1 MAKSHYCL
9 LEKFNNYFNRKV
21 IKFDTLNEY
30 IADAKDYHIPE
41 NSDGTTTSF
50 DFIPND
56 NVTTEIIVN
65 DVPFTPDYFLE
76 LDLELNIKSRWFVME
91 TVRNRQGQWV
101 YQLKRDVIAD
111 NLNSLIKAPIFVH
124 KGMLHDNDPMVLND
138 EGMSFNQ
145 IKTMESFIKDKSMA
159 SWIVCYLAKSLTSA
173 DVDVDLATE
182 SAITDFKTLG
192 ELATELGVNESALTD
207 LVSFD
212 ADTPKSIRLCT
223 STELY
228 FAYKAQSQN
237 YFNIIGMATSP
248 DFTSTSGGQTTTA
261 QSTDMT
267 PLYQSGI
274 PQSVLL
280 PFATTLQNNASAIV
294 NQIDDVLDRTYY
306 LQYGLALPVLQ
317 RYNGLYI
324 KYVNKFYKLRLVING
339 DTITSK
345 RIVNSNYSSWETVSR
360 TANPDIYQSSGTID
374 IYFREK
380 DISIYLDEV
389 SREESDIP
397 TIKAKI
403 SSARK
408 TCNNQEFDMIAIPA
422 STIYYSNNGLDKL
435 QTGDL
440 AQRLAS
446 ALAIK
451 EDANIYDV
459 QLLPFCP
466 IPSIISDE
474 NVIDITNLQENV
486 DFNYIKKSGGE
497 GIFETSVNQDSDY
510 VNVSN
515 HITYRETVGGLNGI
529 PSGSTFTFSGITSD
543 SDSGGTISNIQITQ
557 DGDDVVFEFD
567 VTPEVLTGNF
577 YVGVEI
583 NWTSAS
589 DIDIGV
595 VLYVEEASFSSLI
608 NMPLTLKDSMKIDS
622 NCDFYRLVS
631 PNYQGSFDFNVAR
644 NGGSVEFFTA
654 YCTYKPYTPFIKV
667 APNLNYLYGSDYND
681 NRGLICGG
689 DFSLPRASSAWQ
701 SYQLQNKNYQNIFN
715 REIQNLDFMQSIERR
730 NQIVSGAVGIFT
742 DTAKGIA
749 GGAIASGGNP
759 IGAIVG
765 GAVSMV
771 GSTVG
776 YGVDVD
782 TLARTQRET
791 KQLAIDKFNYQLG
804 NIKALPYTLTKV
816 GAFDISSKIFPI
828 LEYYTCTEQEKQA
841 LRDKIKWESMTV
853 MRIGTLEEFM
863 NFDGELHYFKGE
875 LIRND
880 EIADDTHIMNAI
892 YEELLKGVYI

>member
-1 MAKSHYCL
+1 MADPPQFVQISGPPLRQSKIMARYL
-9 LEKFNNYFNRKV
+9 FLENFNNYFNRKV
-21 IKFDTLNEY
+21 IKYDTIVQYMFASRGFKLQS
-30 IADAKDYHIPE
+30 AKV
-41 NSDGTTTSF
+41 NF
-50 DFIPND
+50 KPND
-56 NVTTEIIVN
+56 NVSTEIIDN
-65 DVPFTPDYFLE
+65 DVGIHPDYL
-76 LDLELNIKSRWFVME
+76 LVLNDDATEILSRWFIME
-91 TVRNRQGQWV
+91 TVRTREKQ
-101 YQLKRDVIAD
+101 YRYILRRDVIVD
-111 NLNSLIKAPIFVH
+111 NLETLYDAPIFVH
-124 KGMLHDNDPMVLND
+124 KGMLHDDDPMVLNS

-145 IKTMESFIKDKSMA
+145 IKTSESLIRDKSMA
-159 SWIVCYLAKSLTSA
+159 SWIVCYLAKNLISA

-192 ELATELGVNESALTD
+192 ELATELGINESALTD

-212 ADTPKSIRLCT
+212 ANQPKSIRLCT

-228 FAYKAQSQN
+228 YADKAQSQQ
-237 YFNIIGMATSP
+237 YFNINGMATSS
-248 DFTSTSGGQTTTA
+248 DFASTFGGQVTTRP
-261 QSTDMT
+261 STDMI
-267 PLYQSGI
+267 PLYQSAT
-274 PQSVLL
+274 PQDVLL
-280 PFATTLQNNASAIV
+280 PFATALQNNASAIV

-306 LQYGLALPVLQ
+306 LQYGIALPVLQ

-374 IYFREK
+374 LYFREK

-389 SREESDIP
+389 SREESEVP
-397 TIKAKI
+397 AVKAKI

-422 STIYYSNNGLDKL
+422 SNIYYSNNGTDKL

-446 ALAIK
+446 TLAIK
-451 EDANIYDV
+451 EDANIYDI

-466 IPSIISDE
+466 IPSIISEE
-474 NVIDITNLQENV
+474 NVIDITNLQENI
-486 DFNYIKKSGGE
+486 DFNYIKKTSGGV
-497 GIFETSVNQDSDY
+497 ET
-510 VNVSN
+510 
-515 HITYRETVGGLNGI
+515 
-529 PSGSTFTFSGITSD
+529 
-543 SDSGGTISNIQITQ
+543 
-557 DGDDVVFEFD
+557 
-567 VTPEVLTGNF
+567 
-577 YVGVEI
+577 
-583 NWTSAS
+583 
-589 DIDIGV
+589 DIGV

-730 NQIVSGAVGIFT
+730 NEIVSGAAGIFT
-742 DTAKGIA
+742 DIAKGVA
-749 GGAIASGGNP
+749 GGAVASGGNP

-776 YGVDVD
+776 YGIDVD

-828 LEYYTCTEQEKQA
+828 LEYYTCTDKEKQA
-841 LRDKIKWESMTV
+841 LKDKIKWESMTV
-853 MRIGTLEEFM
+853 MRIGTLSEFM
-863 NFDGELHYFKGE
+863 NFNGQLNYFKGE

-880 EIADDTHIMNAI
+880 VITEDNHMLEAI
-892 YEELLKGVYI
+892 YSEILKGVYI

>member
-1 MAKSHYCL
+1 MARYL
-9 LEKFNNYFNRKV
+9 FLENFNNYFNRKV
-21 IKFDTLNEY
+21 IKYDTIVQYMFASRGFKLQSAIVNF
-30 IADAKDYHIPE
+30 K
-41 NSDGTTTSF
+41 
-50 DFIPND
+50 PND
-56 NVTTEIIVN
+56 NVSTEIIDN
-65 DVPFTPDYFLE
+65 DVGIHPDYL
-76 LDLELNIKSRWFVME
+76 LVLNDDATEILSRWFIME
-91 TVRNRQGQWV
+91 TVRTREKQ
-101 YQLKRDVIAD
+101 YRYILRRDVIVD
-111 NLNSLIKAPIFVH
+111 NLETLYDAPIFVH
-124 KGMLHDNDPMVLND
+124 KGMLHDDDPMVLNS

-145 IKTMESFIKDKSMA
+145 IKTSESLIRDKSMA
-159 SWIVCYLAKSLTSA
+159 SWIVCYLAKNLISA

-192 ELATELGVNESALTD
+192 ELATELGINESALTD

-212 ADTPKSIRLCT
+212 ANQPKSIRLCT

-228 FAYKAQSQN
+228 FAGKAQSQQ
-237 YFNIIGMATSP
+237 YFNINGMATSS
-248 DFTSTSGGQTTTA
+248 DFASTSGGQATIA
-261 QSTDMT
+261 HRTDMI
-267 PLYQSGI
+267 PLYQSAT
-274 PQSVLL
+274 PQGVLL
-280 PFATTLQNNASAIV
+280 PFATALQNNASAIV
-294 NQIDDVLDRTYY
+294 NQIDDILNRTYY

-339 DTITSK
+339 DTITSR

-360 TANPDIYQSSGTID
+360 TANPDLYQSSGTID
-374 IYFREK
+374 LYFREK

-389 SREESDIP
+389 SREESEVP
-397 TIKAKI
+397 AVKAKI

-422 STIYYSNNGLDKL
+422 SNIYYSNNGTDKL

-451 EDANIYDV
+451 EDANIYDI

-466 IPSIISDE
+466 IPSIISEE
-474 NVIDITNLQENV
+474 NVIDITNLQENI
-486 DFNYIKKSGGE
+486 DFNYIKKTSGGV
-497 GIFETSVNQDSDY
+497 ET
-510 VNVSN
+510 
-515 HITYRETVGGLNGI
+515 
-529 PSGSTFTFSGITSD
+529 
-543 SDSGGTISNIQITQ
+543 
-557 DGDDVVFEFD
+557 
-567 VTPEVLTGNF
+567 
-577 YVGVEI
+577 
-583 NWTSAS
+583 
-589 DIDIGV
+589 DIGV

-608 NMPLTLKDSMKIDS
+608 NIPLTLKDSMKIDS

-730 NQIVSGAVGIFT
+730 NEIVSGAAGIFT
-742 DTAKGIA
+742 DIAKGVA
-749 GGAIASGGNP
+749 GGAVASGGNP

-776 YGVDVD
+776 YGIDVD

-828 LEYYTCTEQEKQA
+828 LEYYTCTDKEKQA
-841 LRDKIKWESMTV
+841 LKDKIKWESMTV
-853 MRIGTLEEFM
+853 MRIGTLSEFM
-863 NFDGELHYFKGE
+863 NFNGQLNYFKGE

-880 EIADDTHIMNAI
+880 VITEDNHMLEAI
-892 YEELLKGVYI
+892 YSEILKGVYI

>member
-1 MAKSHYCL
+1 MARYL
-9 LEKFNNYFNRKV
+9 FLENFNNYFNRKV
-21 IKFDTLNEY
+21 IKYDTIVQYMFASRGFKLQGA
-30 IADAKDYHIPE
+30 IANFK
-41 NSDGTTTSF
+41 
-50 DFIPND
+50 PND
-56 NVTTEIIVN
+56 NVSTEIIDN
-65 DVPFTPDYFLE
+65 DVGIHPDYL
-76 LDLELNIKSRWFVME
+76 LALNDDATEILSRWFIME
-91 TVRNRQGQWV
+91 TVRTREKQ
-101 YQLKRDVIAD
+101 YRYILRRDVIVD
-111 NLNSLIKAPIFVH
+111 NLETLYDAPIFVH
-124 KGMLHDNDPMVLND
+124 KGMLHDDDPMVLNS

-145 IKTMESFIKDKSMA
+145 IKTNESFIKDKSMA
-159 SWIVCYLAKSLTSA
+159 SWIVCYLAKNLISA
-173 DVDVDLATE
+173 DVDVDLVTE

-192 ELATELGVNESALTD
+192 ELATELGINESALTD

-212 ADTPKSIRLCT
+212 ANQPKSIRLC
-223 STELY
+223 SSSELY
-228 FAYKAQSQN
+228 FAEHDGQANYKNVIA
-237 YFNIIGMATSP
+237 MATSS
-248 DFTSTSGGQTTTA
+248 DFTSTSGGQIIER
-261 QSTDMT
+261 QFNNDMT
-267 PLYQSGI
+267 PLYEEGYLVLRDILMSFATNLQINASSI
-274 PQSVLL
+274 VAQLPSVL
-280 PFATTLQNNASAIV
+280 N
-294 NQIDDVLDRTYY
+294 RTYY

-324 KYVNKFYKLRLVING
+324 KYANKFYKLRLVING
-339 DTITSK
+339 DTIASK

-360 TANPDIYQSSGTID
+360 TANPDLYQSSGTID

-389 SREESDIP
+389 SREESDVP
-397 TIKAKI
+397 TVKAKI

-422 STIYYSNNGLDKL
+422 SNIYYSNDGTDKL

-451 EDANIYDV
+451 EDANIYDI

-466 IPSIISDE
+466 IPSIISSE
-474 NVIDITNLQENV
+474 NVIDITDLQENI
-486 DFNYIKKSGGE
+486 DFNYIKKTSGGV
-497 GIFETSVNQDSDY
+497 ET
-510 VNVSN
+510 
-515 HITYRETVGGLNGI
+515 
-529 PSGSTFTFSGITSD
+529 
-543 SDSGGTISNIQITQ
+543 
-557 DGDDVVFEFD
+557 
-567 VTPEVLTGNF
+567 
-577 YVGVEI
+577 
-583 NWTSAS
+583 
-589 DIDIGV
+589 DIGV

-608 NMPLTLKDSMKIDS
+608 NMPLTLKESMKIDS

-730 NQIVSGAVGIFT
+730 NQIVSGAAGIFT
-742 DTAKGIA
+742 DIAKGVA

-765 GAVSMV
+765 GAVSMA

-776 YGVDVD
+776 YGIDVD

-841 LRDKIKWESMTV
+841 LKDKIKWESMTV
-853 MRIGTLEEFM
+853 MRIGTLSEFM
-863 NFDGELHYFKGE
+863 NFNGQLNYFKGE

-880 EIADDTHIMNAI
+880 VIAEDNHMLEAI
-892 YEELLKGVYI
+892 YSEILKGVYI